1 MVDTIKH
8 FDLDFSN
15 DVLTRSKDATFAK
28 KSAKSE
34 LKRTDDLEGLSTEEE
49 KSPRCGRDENFAAI
63 TKRGNDSC
71 DKEGT
76 CGTVESGG
84 RDPLG
89 RWSKKLWRSGKDGR
103 GFPSDNKKT
112 TKRPDGDRASIL
124 AGIARNMGIPVSER
138 VDPQAKIT
146 DSLSPMTS
154 SESPTSNR
162 RRKLEYREQ
171 QLDIDLDQSIK
182 LIQDQLQVFDIDEYC
197 SESGLKSD
205 ATNGYFFKS
214 SLYSLKSIVSTQ
226 SLTSIDILKSM
237 SIEKLLDLKL
247 VVSTLRERVQHF
259 KTGNPSLNTRL
270 RQLQTTLDI
279 TYTKILKSY
288 LTALAEDVD
297 QLEASVLRLQET
309 DDLFSHN
316 DIVNI
321 GLNKLVKREN
331 YTPRRQMIQQ
341 LVEELSSIEKHML
354 PRRDGKSH
362 Y

>member
-15 DVLTRSKDATFAK
+15 DVLTRSKDATFTK
-28 KSAKSE
+28 KSARSE
-34 LKRTDDLEGLSTEEE
+34 IKRTDDLEGLSTEAK
-49 KSPRCGRDENFAAI
+49 KSPRGSDENFAEI
-63 TKRGNDSC
+63 TKRCNDYC

-76 CGTVESGG
+76 GGTAESGG
-84 RDPLG
+84 RDTLG

-103 GFPSDNKKT
+103 GFPSDKKKP

-138 VDPQAKIT
+138 VDPQSKTT
-146 DSLSPMTS
+146 DGPSLMTS
-154 SESPTSNR
+154 SESLTSNR

-182 LIQDQLQVFDIDEYC
+182 LIQDQLQVFAIDEYC

-205 ATNGYFFKS
+205 ATNDSFFKS
-214 SLYSLKSIVSTQ
+214 SLYSLKSLASTQ
-226 SLTSIDILKSM
+226 SLSSIDILKSM
-237 SIEKLLDLKL
+237 SIEKLLELKL

-259 KTGNPSLNTRL
+259 KTSNPALNTRL
-270 RQLQTTLDI
+270 KQLQTTLDI
-279 TYTKILKSY
+279 TYTKILKRY

-341 LVEELSSIEKHML
+341 LAEELSSIEKHML
-354 PRRDGKSH
+354 PRRDGNH